1 MLVLMHG
8 YGGNERELFE
18 RIHPVV
24 DDDVVLVAL
33 RGPVTE
39 GAGHAW
45 IPMETSLAAVTTE
58 GIARVARDGARLV
71 LDWLT
76 TLPPFQSV
84 GLLGVS
90 QGAVLALHLL
100 RLEPARFSYAL
111 NLSGYVLA
119 GEEVGDAEL
128 RQRRPP
134 VFWGRGEYDCVIP
147 SSYVERTEKWLPLH
161 STVTANVYPV
171 GHEESAPEL
180 ADAAAFVRQMTRS
193 RLHRS
198 SNRSG

>member
-1 MLVLMHG
+1 MRSGRCRSLPQREDTCWCSCTATAATSAGSSSG
-8 YGGNERELFE
+8 YTRY
-18 RIHPVV
+18 
-24 DDDVVLVAL
+24 
-33 RGPVTE
+33 
-39 GAGHAW
+39 
-45 IPMETSLAAVTTE
+45 
-58 GIARVARDGARLV
+58 
-71 LDWLT
+71 
-76 TLPPFQSV
+76 LPPFQSV